1 MPDTLDFTKFP
12 IAPSTDDA
20 SIHPYRQEIF
30 NKLVSGWTPARVAS
44 ILSAYYGAEI
54 TEKSVTE
61 YREKIPDEV
70 AIRVPYL
77 HKLLHLIDI
86 EIDPMGEMQRVLKLA
101 AIRLDYALEREEEA
115 KNRTEDRPTP
125 GQIRKLGDRIDKAAK
140 TYWKFLGD
148 YVERIALIKGAH
160 ASRDVLMPQK
170 VPTVREIMAQT
181 APTERV
187 VDAASKLLPAPKDE
201 APST

>member
-1 MPDTLDFTKFP
+1 MPETLDFTKFP
-12 IAPSTDDA
+12 VAPTTDDP

-44 ILSAYYGAEI
+44 ILSAYYGMDI
-54 TEKSVTE
+54 TEKSITE

-86 EIDPMGEMQRVLKLA
+86 EVDPMGEMQRVLKLA
-101 AIRLDYALEREEEA
+101 ANMLDDALELREEA
-115 KNRTEDRPTP
+115 KEESPA
-125 GQIRKLGDRIDKAAK
+125 GKRKLTDQITKAAK
-140 TYWKFLGD
+140 VYWKFLGE
-148 YVERIALIKGAH
+148 YVERIAMIKGAG
-160 ASRDVLMPQK
+160 ASREVMTPKK
-170 VPTVREIMAQT
+170 VPTVREIMRAT

-187 VDAASKLLPAPKDE
+187 VDVASKLLPAPKE
-201 APST
+201 TNGA

>member
-30 NKLVSGWTPARVAS
+30 NKLVSGWTPGRVAS

-77 HKLLHLIDI
+77 HKLLQLIDI
-86 EIDPMGEMQRVLKLA
+86 EIDPMGEMQKVLKLA
-101 AIRLDYALEREEEA
+101 AMRLDGALEREEQAKEKEEA
-115 KNRTEDRPTP
+115 SPA
-125 GQIRKLGDRIDKAAK
+125 QLRKMSDAVDKANK
-140 TYWKFLGD
+140 LYWKFLGD
-148 YVERIALIKGAH
+148 YVERIALIKGAR

-170 VPTVREIMAQT
+170 VPSVREIMAMT

-187 VDAASKLLPAPKDE
+187 VDAASKLLPAPKEKDHDG
-201 APST
+201 TD

>member
-1 MPDTLDFTKFP
+1 MPDTLNFTKFP
-12 IAPSTDDA
+12 RAPSTDDA
-20 SIHPYRQEIF
+20 SIQPYRQEIF
-30 NKLVSGWTPARVAS
+30 NKLVSGWTPGRVAS
-44 ILSAYYGAEI
+44 ILSVYYGMDI

-101 AIRLDYALEREEEA
+101 AMRLDAMLEREEEA
-115 KNRTEDRPTP
+115 KNQTENPPTP
-125 GQIRKLGDRIDKAAK
+125 AQLRKFGDAIDKAAK
-140 TYWKFLGD
+140 TYWKLLGE
-148 YVERIALIKGAH
+148 YVERIALIKGSS
-160 ASRDVLMPQK
+160 ASRDVLKPQK
-170 VPTVREIMAQT
+170 VPTVREIMAET

-187 VDAASKLLPAPKDE
+187 VDVASKLLPAPKE
-201 APST
+201 E

>member
-1 MPDTLDFTKFP
+1 MPDTLNFTKFP
-12 IAPSTDDA
+12 RATSTDDA
-20 SIHPYRQEIF
+20 SIQPYRQEIF

-44 ILSAYYGAEI
+44 ILSVYYGMDI

-61 YREKIPDEV
+61 YRERIPDEV

-101 AIRLDYALEREEEA
+101 AMRLDAMLEREEEA
-115 KNRTEDRPTP
+115 KNQTENPPTP
-125 GQIRKLGDRIDKAAK
+125 AQLRKFGDAIDKAAK
-140 TYWKFLGD
+140 TYWKFLGE
-148 YVERIALIKGAH
+148 YVERIALIKGSS
-160 ASRDVLMPQK
+160 ASRDVLKPQK
-170 VPTVREIMAQT
+170 VPTVREIMAET

-187 VDAASKLLPAPKDE
+187 VDVASKLLPAPKE
-201 APST
+201 E

>member
-12 IAPSTDDA
+12 IAPNTDDP

-30 NKLVSGWTPARVAS
+30 NKLVSGWTPGRVAS

-86 EIDPMGEMQRVLKLA
+86 EVDPMGEMQRVLKLA
-101 AIRLDYALEREEEA
+101 AMRLDYALEREEEA
-115 KNRTEDRPTP
+115 KNRTEEPLTP
-125 GQIRKLGDRIDKAAK
+125 AQLRKMGDRVDKATK
-140 TYWKFLGD
+140 LYWKFLGD
-148 YVERIALIKGAH
+148 YVERIALIKGSS

-187 VDAASKLLPAPKDE
+187 VDAASKLLTAPKE
-201 APST
+201 EE

>member
-1 MPDTLDFTKFP
+1 MPETLDFTTFP
-12 IAPSTDDA
+12 TAPDTEDA
-20 SIHPYRQEIF
+20 SIRPFRQEIF
-30 NKLVSGWTPARVAS
+30 NKLVSGWTPSRVAS
-44 ILSAYYGAEI
+44 ILSAYYGMDI

-101 AIRLDYALEREEEA
+101 AMRLDGALEREEEA
-115 KNRTEDRPTP
+115 KGGGKATP
-125 GQIRKLGDRIDKAAK
+125 GQLRKMSDMVDKANK
-140 TYWKFLGD
+140 LYWKFLGD
-148 YVERIALIKGAH
+148 YVERIALIKGSH
-160 ASRDVLMPQK
+160 AERDVLLPKK
-170 VPTVREIMAQT
+170 VPTVREILAQT

-187 VDAASKLLPAPKDE
+187 VDVASKLLPAPKGE
-201 APST
+201 E